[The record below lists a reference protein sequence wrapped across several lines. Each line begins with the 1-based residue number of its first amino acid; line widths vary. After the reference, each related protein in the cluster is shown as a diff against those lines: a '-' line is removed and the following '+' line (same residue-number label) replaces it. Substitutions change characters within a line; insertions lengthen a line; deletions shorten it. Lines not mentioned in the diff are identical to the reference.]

1 MTRGE
6 DMNGQGRDVERA
18 RHMDVERGRQGRGVE
33 TKQLL
38 VVKADYG

>member
-1 MTRGE
+1 
-6 DMNGQGRDVERA
+6 MNRQGRDVERA
-18 RHMDVERGRQGRGVE
+18 RHRDVKRARQGRGVK

>member
-1 MTRGE
+1 
-6 DMNGQGRDVERA
+6 MNGQGWDVEWA
-18 RHMDVERGRQGRGVE
+18 RVGRGIE

>member
-1 MTRGE
+1 MDKAGTWSR
-6 DMNGQGRDVERA
+6 QGRDVERA
-18 RHMDVERGRQGRGVE
+18 RHREVEWARQGRGVE